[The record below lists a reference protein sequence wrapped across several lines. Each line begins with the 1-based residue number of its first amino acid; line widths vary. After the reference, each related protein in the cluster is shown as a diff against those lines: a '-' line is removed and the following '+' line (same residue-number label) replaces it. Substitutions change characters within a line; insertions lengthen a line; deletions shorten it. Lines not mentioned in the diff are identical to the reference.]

1 MEKQASILFNHLS
14 IPQYSYLHPVQPA
27 VVPIRHLLAS
37 GATCCRTPTLPTCI
51 RCNLLSYP
59 YATYLHPMQPV
70 VVPLRYLL
78 APDATRCRTPTLPT
92 CTRCNLLSYPYD
104 AYLHPMQSGISPKKY
119 HFSAVPII
127 KKSSQIALP
136 DSGTPFST
144 AARGTYSRAKANKL
158 PSSPMFS
165 TMRSG

>member
-1 MEKQASILFNHLS
+1 MFYPYKFCMHPMSPSIEPLRHLLA
-14 IPQYSYLHPVQPA
+14 PDATFRRTPTPPTCTRCNLLLYPYATYLHPVQPA
-27 VVPIRHLLAS
+27 VVPLRYQLAPD
-37 GATCCRTPTLPTCI
+37 ATCCRTPTLPTC
-51 RCNLLSYP
+51 
-59 YATYLHPMQPV
+59 
-70 VVPLRYLL
+70 
-78 APDATRCRTPTLPT
+78 TRCK
-92 CTRCNLLSYPYD
+92 LLSYPYD

-127 KKSSQIALP
+127 KKSSRIALP